1 MTARFTDQVAVIT
14 GASDGI
20 GKATALTMAR
30 EGAAVVLV
38 ARRVDRLESLA
49 ADIVN
54 AGGRAIAVAGDAT
67 RPGLAD
73 TVVERAERE
82 WGRID
87 ILVNNIGGATVIDK
101 PASTIDELSHA
112 DWQKLLTF
120 NLDATFHFC
129 HAIVP
134 VMKRRRFG
142 KIVNVS
148 SVAGRGLGGVSGCA
162 YVAAKAGIIG
172 LTKKLA
178 TEVGPWNI
186 NVNATAPALTVT
198 DRLQAYWQGMD
209 EAAQQA
215 YIEKIPLRRVGT
227 AQDQANVICFLS
239 SQEASFLTGLTI
251 DVTGGQF

>member
-1 MTARFTDQVAVIT
+1 MSRFQDQVAVIT

-20 GKATALTMAR
+20 GRATALTMAR
-30 EGAAVVLV
+30 EGASVLLV
-38 ARRVDRLESLA
+38 ARR
-49 ADIVN
+49 ADKLQAVADEII
-54 AGGRAIAVAGDAT
+54 ASGGRAIAIAGDAT
-67 RPGLAD
+67 RAGLAE
-73 TVVERAERE
+73 TAVQRAEQA

-87 ILVNNIGGATVIDK
+87 ILVNNVGGATVIEK
-101 PASTIDELSHA
+101 PGSTIDELSHA
-112 DWQKLLTF
+112 DWQKLIAF

-129 HAIVP
+129 HAVVP

-148 SVAGRGLGGVSGCA
+148 SVAGRGLGALSGCA

-186 NVNATAPALTVT
+186 NVNATAPSLTVT

-239 SQEASFLTGLTI
+239 SHESSFLTGLTI

>member
-1 MTARFTDQVAVIT
+1 MSRFKDQVAVIT

-20 GKATALTMAR
+20 GKATALTMAS
-30 EGAAVVLV
+30 EGAAVLLV
-38 ARRVDRLESLA
+38 ARRAEKLEALVEE
-49 ADIVN
+49 IVA
-54 AGGRAIAVAGDAT
+54 AGGRAVAMPGDAT
-67 RPGLAD
+67 KAGLAE
-73 TVVERAERE
+73 TVVAQAERK
-82 WGRID
+82 WGRVD
-87 ILVNNIGGATVIDK
+87 ILVNNVGGATVIEK

-112 DWQKLLTF
+112 DWQKLIAF

-129 HAIVP
+129 HAAVP

-148 SVAGRGLGGVSGCA
+148 SVAGRGQGVVSGCA

-172 LTKKLA
+172 LTRKLA

-186 NVNATAPALTVT
+186 NVNATAPSLTVT

-209 EAAQQA
+209 EAGQQA
-215 YIEKIPLRRVGT
+215 YLEKIPLRRVGT

-239 SQEASFLTGLTI
+239 SAQSSFLTGLTI
-251 DVTGGQF
+251 DVTGGQY

>member
-1 MTARFTDQVAVIT
+1 MSRFQDQVAVIT

-20 GKATALTMAR
+20 GRATALTMAR
-30 EGAAVVLV
+30 EGASVVLV
-38 ARRVDRLESLA
+38 ARRQDKLQAV
-49 ADIVN
+49 ADEITA
-54 AGGRAIAVAGDAT
+54 AGGQAIVIAGDAT
-67 RPGLAD
+67 QAGLAE
-73 TVVERAERE
+73 TAVTSAERA

-87 ILVNNIGGATVIDK
+87 ILVNNVGGATVIEK

-112 DWQKLLTF
+112 DWQKLISF

-129 HAIVP
+129 HAVIP

-148 SVAGRGLGGVSGCA
+148 SVAGRGLGVVSGCA

-186 NVNATAPALTVT
+186 NVNATAPSLTVT

-215 YIEKIPLRRVGT
+215 YLEKIPLRRVGT

-239 SQEASFLTGLTI
+239 SAQSSFLTGLTI